1 MLSKTVIYSTLFF
14 AVTLIVISY
23 VFSNSLIMIYENL
36 RYTEIATAA
45 TSSAVTV
52 NASVAA
58 TISCATNITNTSFG
72 TITDSA
78 VVTSTPNASTTISCP
93 NSSAGCTL
101 YVKDQGNG
109 STPGLYNSGA
119 SYVLVSTS
127 TLLSAGTEGY
137 GIQATTTSAGSGA
150 TLSISTTYNKTG
162 NNVGGL
168 FTSNTTLAS
177 TNATSSNREVVVTH
191 KAAISNVTPAG
202 NYTDTITYECTAN

>member
-177 TNATSSNREVVVTH
+177 TTATSSNREVVVTH